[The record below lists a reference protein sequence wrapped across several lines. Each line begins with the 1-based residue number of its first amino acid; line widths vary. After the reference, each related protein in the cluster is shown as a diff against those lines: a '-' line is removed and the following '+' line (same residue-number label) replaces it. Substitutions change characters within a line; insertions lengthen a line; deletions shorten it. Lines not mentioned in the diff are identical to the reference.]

1 MVNQFH
7 VKPCLDEIFEKLQSS
22 KLKGILQQAN
32 DEAIKRMKQ
41 ASPILIGIGKARD
54 HVPRMRENLILHAGP
69 PITWKQASGALKG
82 AVIAGL
88 LFERLAKTKEEA
100 IEIMEKGEVDLEP
113 CHDHNAVGPLAGIIT
128 PSMSVY
134 IVEDQMSGHRTYSN
148 LSDDLGDYC
157 GSSIRFGVYEKR
169 AVDHIHWLENKVAP
183 ILNQAIMDVGGID
196 FLPIIGKSLLM
207 GDDCHVTM
215 NAATPLFLRAL
226 MPGIINACNDQELM
240 TKIITLI
247 YRDDLFALNPI
258 MATCKAI
265 SDAGSHVS
273 YSSIVTI
280 MARNGTEFGIKV
292 SGLEDQWLTG
302 LAEIGCGF
310 LMPGITPSE
319 VNRDMGDSAIVETMG
334 LGGTVKS
341 ISGSSQHAIDI
352 TLKMYGIT
360 HAESDSFRVP
370 GLDGRGTPMGFDILK
385 IVEKNLRPA
394 INTGLAQKNMNCYMA
409 GVGFLH
415 PPMEAFINATIAF
428 MGMEVPLDHTPIM

>member
-1 MVNQFH
+1 MKYQLPI
-7 VKPCLDEIFEKLQSS
+7 KPQLDEVLEKLQN
-22 KLKGILQQAN
+22 LKFKGAIQQAN
-32 DEAIKRMKQ
+32 IETIKRMKL
-41 ASPILIGIGKARD
+41 ASPMLVGIGNARD
-54 HVPRMRENLILHAGP
+54 HVPGMRENLILHAGP

-82 AVIAGL
+82 AIIAGL
-88 LFERLAKTKEEA
+88 LFEGLAKNKEEA
-100 IEIMEKGEVDLEP
+100 IEMMKNEEVDLEP
-113 CHDHNAVGPLAGIIT
+113 CHDHHAVGPMAGIIT

-134 IVEDQMSGHRTYSN
+134 IIEDQISGHRTYAN

-169 AVDHIHWLENKVAP
+169 AIDHIHWLENNVVP
-183 ILNQAIMDVGGID
+183 VLNQAIRNVGAID
-196 FLPIIGKSLLM
+196 FLPIIGKSILM
-207 GDDCHVTM
+207 GDDCHVTL

-226 MPGIINACNDQELM
+226 MPGILDACNNRELL

-273 YSSIVTI
+273 YSSIVTV

-292 SGLEDQWLTG
+292 SGLGDQWFTG
-302 LAEIGCGF
+302 LAEIGRGF
-310 LMPGITPSE
+310 LMPGVTPSD
-319 VNRDMGDSAIVETMG
+319 VNRDMGDSAITETMG
-334 LGGTVKS
+334 LGGTIKS
-341 ISGSSQHAIDI
+341 LSGSSQHAIDI

-370 GLDGRGTPMGFDILK
+370 GLDGRGTPMGLDILK

-394 INTGLAQKNMNCYMA
+394 INSGLAQKNMNRYMA

-428 MGMEVPLDHTPIM
+428 MDREE